1 MCPTRAP
8 SRIPGKGYC
17 PKTRAAH
24 NHAAWLPC
32 TRLSGEGV
40 QVTLGSGQFVKP
52 EVIQDGCSMAREESR
67 RKPRVPPPPQGCDI
81 LDGGQ

>member
-1 MCPTRAP
+1 MPSPSSFQDARERVLPKDKSCPRP
-8 SRIPGKGYC
+8 FSL
-17 PKTRAAH
+17 AA
-24 NHAAWLPC
+24 LR
-32 TRLSGEGV
+32 RLSGEGV

-67 RKPRVPPPPQGCDI
+67 RKPQAPPPPQGCDI